1 MKNKNK
7 LLQSLGQTSPNTK
20 KCQGCNYELVDMA
33 VLKWF
38 SVQSSQ
44 NIPMDGTVIQE
55 KVLLFAKNFNLPNV
69 KCSDGRIDKSQK
81 GMEKYRTTVNKKFIF
96 LS

>member
-1 MKNKNK
+1 MDK
-7 LLQSLGQTSPNTK
+7 
-20 KCQGCNYELVDMA
+20 A

-44 NIPMDGTVIQE
+44 NIPIHGTVIQE

-69 KCSDGRIDKSQK
+69 KCSDGRIDKLQK
-81 GMEKYRTTVNKKFIF
+81 DMEKYRTTVNKKFIF